1 LLIIH
6 EKIPVAK
13 STRHTKFLDEHVFE
27 SSKNTREARL
37 MMEKEYGTEV
47 VKEFNSIWRLYFSV
61 FTGKAVKR
69 LQGRSQ
75 QLAAQ
80 KFRIMNKADAEVA
93 LKTWFG
99 AELPNSLFSQLF
111 HAKFEQL
118 VALEKGVGDDVASS
132 ALATIEPDSFFAT
145 TLARVDKALAA

>member
-1 LLIIH
+1 M
-6 EKIPVAK
+6 
-13 STRHTKFLDEHVFE
+13 T
-27 SSKNTREARL
+27 
-37 MMEKEYGTEV
+37 EKEYATEV

-80 KFRIMNKADAEVA
+80 KFRIMNKADADVA

>member
-1 LLIIH
+1 
-6 EKIPVAK
+6 VAK
-13 STRHTKFLDEHVFE
+13 STRHTKFFDEHVFE

-37 MMEKEYGTEV
+37 MTEKEYATEV

-80 KFRIMNKADAEVA
+80 KFRIMNKADADVA

-99 AELPNSLFSQLF
+99 RNCRIASL
-111 HAKFEQL
+111 
-118 VALEKGVGDDVASS
+118 ASYFMQNLS
-132 ALATIEPDSFFAT
+132 S
-145 TLARVDKALAA
+145 